1 LLAALLCTRDVQA
14 VLSTS
19 SGDLSNPAV
28 IDFSQFLVQTSV
40 NAGIQVGG
48 LVGEDVFLTAVGDA
62 RVGPMNHG
70 LGDNGFWSRSG
81 ALSNDLTQGAMT
93 FTFND
98 GPVSGVGGFTN
109 YCTGSQFGC
118 TTSVLIEALDNFGAV
133 LEGYDLAVSAPI
145 STPAGVDA
153 GAFRGIVRPTAD
165 IYALRLSY
173 GFHVIDDLAF
183 TRVPEPSSAVLC
195 IVGVAAAGLSARRRG
210 RSVVVS

>member
-1 LLAALLCTRDVQA
+1 MSAIFCARDVQA

-19 SGDLSNPAV
+19 SGDLSNPDI

-48 LVGEDVFLTAVGDA
+48 LVGEDVFLTSVGDA
-62 RVGPMNHG
+62 RVGPMSHG
-70 LGDNGFWSRSG
+70 LGNNGTWSRSG
-81 ALSNDLTQGAMT
+81 ALSNDLGFGSMT

-109 YCTGSQFGC
+109 YCTGAEFGC
-118 TTSVLIEALDNFGAV
+118 TSVLIEALDNFGAV
-133 LEGYDLAVSAPI
+133 LEGYDLTVSAPI
-145 STPAGVDA
+145 STPGGQDA
-153 GAFRGIVRPTAD
+153 GAFRGIVRPAND

-183 TRVPEPSSAVLC
+183 TRVPEPSSVVLC
-195 IVGVAAAGLSARRRG
+195 ILGVSAASVCARRRL
-210 RSVVVS
+210 RSV